1 MKPDHS
7 ETTHIQFL
15 QFVHT
20 EKKHNN
26 FPNHL
31 ASVVRCPF
39 VIVVNTSSNLILQSH
54 GSSRSH

>member
-7 ETTHIQFL
+7 ETTRIQFL

-31 ASVVRCPF
+31 ASVVRLSL
-39 VIVVNTSSNLILQSH
+39 SSTLHLT
-54 GSSRSH
+54 